1 MHRFVALYPPPQD
14 LEAFTQYY
22 SDVHVPLVAALPGIR
37 NMSYSFDATVL
48 HGDAEFV
55 CVFEAEFEDR
65 AALQSA
71 LGSPQGAAAAA
82 DVANF
87 ATGGV
92 VLLDYEVAGIR

>member
-1 MHRFVALYPPPQD
+1 MHRFIVLYPRPQD
-14 LEAFTQYY
+14 VEAFRQHY
-22 SDVHVPLVAALPGIR
+22 SEVHVPLVQAMPGIK

-48 HGDAEFV
+48 QGDAEYA

-65 AALQSA
+65 AALETA